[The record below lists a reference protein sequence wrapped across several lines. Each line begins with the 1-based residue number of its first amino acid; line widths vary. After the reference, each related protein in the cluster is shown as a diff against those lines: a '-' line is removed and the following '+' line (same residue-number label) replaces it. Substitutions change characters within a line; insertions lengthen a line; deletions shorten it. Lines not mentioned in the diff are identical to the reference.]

1 MSVSD
6 ALEWTKKLEF
16 SAGEQ
21 IITAPILKEIIARL
35 KFLVNVGLDYL
46 TLDRYAA
53 TLSGGEAQRIRLATQ
68 IGSGLVG
75 VVYVLDEP
83 SIGLHQRDNNR
94 LISALRNLT
103 DLGNTLVIVEHDEDT
118 MRAADWIVDVGP
130 GAGINGGEI
139 VAQGTYDDII
149 KSKESITGAFLSH
162 KRFIPVQKER
172 REPKGWLKVFGC
184 AENNLKNL
192 DISIPLGLMTCI
204 TGVSGSGKSSFVDG
218 ILYKVLAN
226 NLNHAKLRPGKYN
239 GIGISIAKDTDT
251 NYPEVV
257 SVFKDQPA
265 YKAGIK
271 NGDLITAIDQKSTAD
286 MELQDVVS
294 AIRSEDNDKVV
305 LTIYRDK
312 KTKDYTVEKTS
323 VELDSVTY
331 KMRKNKIGYIAVS
344 QFHENTDEQFDKA
357 VTDLES
363 QGMKSLIIDLRDDG
377 GGLLTTC
384 TNMLSRLVAKDKM
397 LVYTKDKKGKK
408 EEFKS
413 DSGKT
418 VDVPM
423 VVLVNGNTASASEIM
438 TGCLKDYKKATV
450 VGTTTYGKGIVQTIL
465 PLTDG
470 SAFKFTIAKYY
481 TPKGTDIHEKG
492 IKPDVEVKMSDKQ
505 WKKAQTDEKA
515 DKQLKKAIEILRK

>member
-1 MSVSD
+1 
-6 ALEWTKKLEF
+6 
-16 SAGEQ
+16 
-21 IITAPILKEIIARL
+21 
-35 KFLVNVGLDYL
+35 
-46 TLDRYAA
+46 
-53 TLSGGEAQRIRLATQ
+53 
-68 IGSGLVG
+68 
-75 VVYVLDEP
+75 
-83 SIGLHQRDNNR
+83 
-94 LISALRNLT
+94 
-103 DLGNTLVIVEHDEDT
+103 
-118 MRAADWIVDVGP
+118 
-130 GAGINGGEI
+130 
-139 VAQGTYDDII
+139 
-149 KSKESITGAFLSH
+149 
-162 KRFIPVQKER
+162 
-172 REPKGWLKVFGC
+172 
-184 AENNLKNL
+184 
-192 DISIPLGLMTCI
+192 
-204 TGVSGSGKSSFVDG
+204 
-218 ILYKVLAN
+218 
-226 NLNHAKLRPGKYN
+226 
-239 GIGISIAKDTDT
+239 
-251 NYPEVV
+251 
-257 SVFKDQPA
+257 
-265 YKAGIK
+265 
-271 NGDLITAIDQKSTAD
+271 

-418 VDVPM
+418 VDVSM

-438 TGCLKDYKKATV
+438 TGCLKDTKKQRLQVQQLMERELYKLFCLLQM
-450 VGTTTYGKGIVQTIL
+450 VQPLSL
-465 PLTDG
+465 PLPNV
-470 SAFKFTIAKYY
+470 Y

-492 IKPDVEVKMSDKQ
+492 TSRM
-505 WKKAQTDEKA
+505 WK
-515 DKQLKKAIEILRK
+515 